1 MYSSA
6 VKILQATQANGLSI
20 PISQN
25 LRGGVISWA
34 DSLRQ
39 HGTYYFSVFGFALCE
54 RKTKNN

>member
-1 MYSSA
+1 MT
-6 VKILQATQANGLSI
+6 L

-34 DSLRQ
+34 DSL
-39 HGTYYFSVFGFALCE
+39 GSMVLTYFSVFSFALAG